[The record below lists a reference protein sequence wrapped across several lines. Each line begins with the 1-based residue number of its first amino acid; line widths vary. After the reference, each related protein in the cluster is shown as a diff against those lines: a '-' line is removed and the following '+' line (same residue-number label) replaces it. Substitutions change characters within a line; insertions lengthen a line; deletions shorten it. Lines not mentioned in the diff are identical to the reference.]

1 MAGSAQVGAA
11 PASLDPADW
20 PAFRIEAHAAL
31 DRALERLEHVAD
43 APVWRPTPAPVR
55 ARFEAPLPRGPRDFG
70 DVLADVDALIAPFVV
85 GNTHPRFLGWA
96 HGAGTP
102 VGVVAELIA
111 AALDANCGGRDH
123 IGPIVERQIARWAAE
138 AFGFPGSSSGVFVTG
153 ASQANF
159 LGLLVARDAALGHAV
174 RQAGLRAPGA
184 QLCAYASAE
193 AHGCVRQAMELA
205 GVGAD
210 FLRTIETDAAGA
222 MRTDLA
228 QAAILRDRADGL
240 APFMIVGT
248 AGGVNFGAFDDLAAL
263 ADIAAAE
270 RLWLHVDGAFGAL
283 TRLAPALA
291 RLTRGLE
298 RADSVAFDFHK
309 WAHAPYDAGF
319 LLVRDAAVHKATFAA
334 PAAYLSRLPRGL
346 AAGDDWPCD
355 YGPDLSR
362 GFRALKVWMTFETLG
377 ADAIGRAVEAN
388 CAAARHLAE
397 RVAASAAFELAAP
410 VPLNIVCFSLK
421 DDPEGAKNVELVMR
435 LQALGLAAPSTTRI
449 GGRPVIRAAIFN
461 HRTTLADVDA
471 VLDDA
476 ERVAAELLGPPVQLL
491 LASSRTSRAS
501 GADPG
506 SA

>member
-1 MAGSAQVGAA
+1 MGQRSPLDAA

-20 PAFRIEAHAAL
+20 SAFRAEAHAAL
-31 DRALERLEHVAD
+31 DRALERLEHVGD
-43 APVWRPTPAPVR
+43 GPVWRPTPPDVR
-55 ARFEAPLPRGPRDFG
+55 ARFETPLPGGPRPLA

-85 GNTHPRFLGWA
+85 GNTHPRFMGWA

-123 IGPIVERQIARWAAE
+123 IGPIVERQVARWAAQ
-138 AFGFPGSSSGVFVTG
+138 AFGFPESSSGVFVTG

-174 RQAGLRAPGA
+174 RADGLRGGA
-184 QLCAYASAE
+184 QLCAYASVE

-205 GVGAD
+205 GVGSG
-210 FLRTIETDAAGA
+210 FLRLIETDAAGA
-222 MRTDLA
+222 MRADKLGE
-228 QAAILRDRADGL
+228 AIAGDRIAGL
-240 APFMIVGT
+240 APFLLVAT
-248 AGGVNFGAFDDLAAL
+248 AGGVNFGAFDDLPLL

-283 TRLAPALA
+283 TALAPSLQV
-291 RLTRGLE
+291 LTRGLE
-298 RADSVAFDFHK
+298 RADSLAFDFHK

-319 LLVRDAAVHKATFAA
+319 LLVRDAAAHKATFAA

-362 GFRALKVWMTFETLG
+362 GFRALKVWLTFQTLG
-377 ADAIGRAVEAN
+377 AEAIGRAIEAN
-388 CAAARHLAE
+388 CAAARHLAD
-397 RVAASAAFELAAP
+397 RVAASDVFELAAP
-410 VPLNIVCFSLK
+410 VPLNIVCFRIK
-421 DDPEGAKNVELVMR
+421 DDPRGERSAELVMR
-435 LQALGLAAPSTTRI
+435 LQERGLAAPSTTRI
-449 GGRPVIRAAIFN
+449 GGVPVIRAAIFN

-471 VLDDA
+471 VF
-476 ERVAAELLGPPVQLL
+476 EAAARI
-491 LASSRTSRAS
+491 ASEI
-501 GADPG
+501 
-506 SA
+506 